1 MTSTPGD
8 GEGEGGEDPG
18 HRAGGGGGGP
28 DHHHSSVGRGFTAR
42 TRLTHGA
49 SHAGHVTSAWSV
61 ADDREF

>member
-1 MTSTPGD
+1 MVSTPGD

-42 TRLTHGA
+42 TRLTH
-49 SHAGHVTSAWSV
+49 
-61 ADDREF
+61 